1 MVAIDAKAF
10 ILDAATRMCG
20 FEDYKF
26 IMERYR
32 AADVSKDEPFQ
43 RRFTY
48 FYRVRRSRE
57 WLDAFY
63 RLFQRLRPVENLG
76 FERVL
81 GEVAEISD
89 GRVEI
94 SFASKMLATIRTEM
108 PIWDKYVRINLD
120 LPEIPPATSQG
131 REKAA
136 VAAYA
141 ELVEKANALL
151 AREDVKR
158 EIRVFDEAFPA
169 YASFSDMKKLDFLLW
184 GANRVEG

>member
-1 MVAIDAKAF
+1 MVNIDAKAF

-20 FEDYKF
+20 FEDYDF
-26 IMERYR
+26 IMRRYR
-32 AADVSKDEPFQ
+32 VADVSKDELFQ

-63 RLFQRLRPVENLG
+63 RLFQLLRFVEGIG

-89 GRVEI
+89 GRIEI
-94 SFASKMLATIRTEM
+94 SFASKMLATMRPDM

-120 LPEIPPATSQG
+120 LPEIPPATSKG
-131 REKAA
+131 RERAA

-158 EIRVFDEAFPA
+158 EIGIFDESFPS
-169 YASFSDMKKLDFLLW
+169 YASFTAMKKLDFLLW
-184 GANRVEG
+184 GANRIEG